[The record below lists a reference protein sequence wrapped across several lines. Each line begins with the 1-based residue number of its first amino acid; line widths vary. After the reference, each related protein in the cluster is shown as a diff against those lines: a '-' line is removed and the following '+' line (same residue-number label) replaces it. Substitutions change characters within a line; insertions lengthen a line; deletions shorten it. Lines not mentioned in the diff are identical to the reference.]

1 MAYNEQKEN
10 YMSDNYPFNEAEIKT
25 LIKNVQHIKER
36 SAAILEATGGNY
48 NFFRVL
54 GIGHDELIFSRM
66 IANLL
71 KPNASHGFNE
81 RFLQLFIE
89 NLALDNL
96 PTDFKYK
103 DAVVEIEKDIG
114 ARNDKNETGGRIDIF
129 IMIPTESQGSF
140 AFVIENKI
148 YADDQNKQ
156 LLRYRNYVNQNYPN
170 RNYILYLTL
179 SGRSPSKES
188 AGEEN
193 LKQED
198 YHFWNQ
204 ISYKKH
210 ISLWIERCAMEAA
223 RFPLLRETLITF
235 YNQINKLTGQDGTSM
250 DKKELISLLSKDEN
264 IEITKSIT
272 SLYSDVVTE
281 RARLLISKIK
291 EKATETFVEKD
302 FKIIESKA
310 KIGDKN
316 YTLRFVKNDWTKLIL
331 AFGFERQD
339 LSVFKCCILYAKDG
353 VNVKIKDAALTEDEI
368 KKARSKLVTKIGLQ
382 EPKETDSSICR
393 KIYNGWIGKE
403 EKIAEIV
410 PNIIKAMNSLSAEN
424 LI

>member
-129 IMIPTESQGSF
+129 ITIPTESQGSF
-140 AFVIENKI
+140 AFIIENKI

-272 SLYSDVVTE
+272 SLYSGVVTE

-302 FKIIESKA
+302 FKIIESEA

-316 YTLRFVKNDWTKLIL
+316 YTLKFVKNDWTKFIL
-331 AFGFERQD
+331 SFGFERQD
-339 LSVFKCCILYAKDG
+339 LSVFKCCILY
-353 VNVKIKDAALTEDEI
+353 VKNGEQVKEKDAALTEDEI

-382 EPKETDSSICR
+382 KPDETDSSICR
-393 KIYNGWIGKE
+393 KIYNDWIGKE
-403 EKIAEIV
+403 EEIAEIV
-410 PNIIKAMNSLSAEN
+410 PNVIKAMNSLSAEN

>member
-1 MAYNEQKEN
+1 
-10 YMSDNYPFNEAEIKT
+10 
-25 LIKNVQHIKER
+25 
-36 SAAILEATGGNY
+36 
-48 NFFRVL
+48 
-54 GIGHDELIFSRM
+54 
-66 IANLL
+66 
-71 KPNASHGFNE
+71 
-81 RFLQLFIE
+81 
-89 NLALDNL
+89 
-96 PTDFKYK
+96 
-103 DAVVEIEKDIG
+103 
-114 ARNDKNETGGRIDIF
+114 
-129 IMIPTESQGSF
+129 
-140 AFVIENKI
+140 
-148 YADDQNKQ
+148 
-156 LLRYRNYVNQNYPN
+156 
-170 RNYILYLTL
+170 
-179 SGRSPSKES
+179 
-188 AGEEN
+188 
-193 LKQED
+193 
-198 YHFWNQ
+198 
-204 ISYKKH
+204 
-210 ISLWIERCAMEAA
+210 
-223 RFPLLRETLITF
+223 
-235 YNQINKLTGQDGTSM
+235 
-250 DKKELISLLSKDEN
+250 LISLLSKDEN

-302 FKIIESKA
+302 FKIESKA
-310 KIGDKN
+310 NIGDKN

-353 VNVKIKDAALTEDEI
+353 VNVKVKDAALTEDEI

>member
-10 YMSDNYPFNEAEIKT
+10 YMSDNYPFDEAEIKT

-129 IMIPTESQGSF
+129 ITIPTESQGSF
-140 AFVIENKI
+140 AFIIENKI

-302 FKIIESKA
+302 FKIESKA
-310 KIGDKN
+310 NIGDKN

-353 VNVKIKDAALTEDEI
+353 VNVKVKDAALTEDEI